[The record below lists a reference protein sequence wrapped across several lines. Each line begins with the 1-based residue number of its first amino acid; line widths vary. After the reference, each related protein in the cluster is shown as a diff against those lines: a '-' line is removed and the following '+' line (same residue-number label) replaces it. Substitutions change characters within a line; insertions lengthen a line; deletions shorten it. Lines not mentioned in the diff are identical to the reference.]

1 VASSGVADAAD
12 RWPDTDELPHAV
24 AIKSTAAATAE
35 RHGNLVPRYS
45 WWSRGLY
52 WVCYIRAT
60 PIQQRCHASSGCDV
74 DFEFKKLVGGP
85 GFEPGA
91 SRSRTVEIVVQK
103 RAKRSDPVRNVSRG
117 PWSRPD
123 SGQSSGGLLQKLL
136 HDRLL
141 SGVLCVWAHV
151 NGLARDFGV
160 SVESIKR
167 QLLDGLLHHCSSD
180 VSNPSS
186 SLPARPVAGGYEGP

>member
-1 VASSGVADAAD
+1 RQPTHRKVSSGPSAIVTTIQTCSRSGRLTTWLLHSARRA
-12 RWPDTDELPHAV
+12 HARR
-24 AIKSTAAATAE
+24 E
-35 RHGNLVPRYS
+35 DQRQ
-45 WWSRGLY
+45 
-52 WVCYIRAT
+52 IR
-60 PIQQRCHASSGCDV
+60 IRQM
-74 DFEFKKLVGGP
+74 VGGP